1 MKLARQNILKHLG
14 LHNLRFHIDYL
25 KVFNEKDIN
34 IIRGKFY
41 YLDQPHIGQLNIYR
55 R

>member
-14 LHNLRFHIDYL
+14 LHLYGFKEEYR
-25 KVFNEKDIN
+25 KAFNEKDIN
-34 IIRGKFY
+34 IIRTKMY
-41 YLDQPHIGQLNIYR
+41 YLDQPLIGQLNIYR